1 MRFDV
6 NENVKSL
13 WRVAHILLILADM
26 TQDPKKQD
34 DISEKNIQNPESE
47 PGHRTQ
53 NQNQNYFLGPKGYN
67 FRDTGWC
74 VVLEG
79 GCDLVDDDDDDDKDE
94 EDEEDDEE
102 DP

>member
-6 NENVKSL
+6 NENVKFL
-13 WRVAHILLILADM
+13 WRAAHILLILTYM
-26 TQDPKKQD
+26 TQDLKKQE

-47 PGHRTQ
+47 HGHRTQ
-53 NQNQNYFLGPKGYN
+53 NQKQNYFLGPTGYN

-74 VVLEG
+74 VVLQG

-94 EDEEDDEE
+94 EDEED
-102 DP
+102 P